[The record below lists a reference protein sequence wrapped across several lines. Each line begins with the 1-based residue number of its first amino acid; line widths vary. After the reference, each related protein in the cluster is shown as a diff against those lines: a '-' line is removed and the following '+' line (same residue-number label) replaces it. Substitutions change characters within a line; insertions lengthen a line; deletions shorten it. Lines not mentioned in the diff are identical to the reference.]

1 MVGALTTAS
10 GMGATAV
17 NVFGGLVN
25 QGLPCKTWFIV
36 RNVRLLTVV
45 TALFSMF
52 LTPNAVGEAELTF
65 GGIDSTKFQG
75 ESKVLAFD
83 IEDPTHE
90 CHQAL

>member
-1 MVGALTTAS
+1 
-10 GMGATAV
+10 MGATAV

-25 QGLPCKTWFIV
+25 QGLPCKIWFITH
-36 RNVRLLTVV
+36 NVRSLIIV

-65 GGIDSTKFQG
+65 GGIDNTKFQG
-75 ESKVLAFD
+75 EFKVLTFD
-83 IEDPTHE
+83 ISNATHE